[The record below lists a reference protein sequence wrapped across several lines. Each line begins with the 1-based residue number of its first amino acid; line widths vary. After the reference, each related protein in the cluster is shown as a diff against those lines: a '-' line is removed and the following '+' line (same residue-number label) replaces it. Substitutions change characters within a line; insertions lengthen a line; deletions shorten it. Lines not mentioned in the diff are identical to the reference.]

1 MQVEDGTA
9 KQLTKTKL
17 EQCVEA
23 IRKSTGPAAGKLL
36 PPRAFAHAFQEGKP
50 APIGDAELRH
60 LNPSEIV
67 DDPDVRVVFF
77 KTSLNT
83 GWDCPAA
90 ETMMSFRSALDAT
103 SIAQLVGRMV
113 RTPLARRIAADEAL
127 NSVSLFLPHYD
138 PENLDKVV
146 AKLTGGD
153 PDTSLPVEVRR
164 GEDVVDLTRAPKSD
178 PWFAA
183 LSALPSYFVPKS
195 RRTSEVKRLVKLA
208 FLLTNDD
215 LDSGATDE
223 AVEILL
229 RVMDTEYAR
238 RKDTEAFRK
247 FVAAGASVQTGG
259 RQIRLGVAEEGEL
272 EEETLTRASE
282 DIDEQFEEA
291 GKRFGEGLHKR
302 WWRRRVEKDAAAV
315 EQAKLETIALAVDAV
330 VPAALEEAARTTTQ
344 AWLRKWRAEI
354 NALSEGDRAGY
365 AEIKGMATRSELIDR
380 EPYPE
385 IIQVTNAEK
394 RWKTHVY
401 VDPAGLYPSKFNMWE
416 TRVIG
421 EALAAK
427 ETVAWLRNPPRK
439 PWSLTIP
446 YWREGEEHAQ
456 YPDFLV
462 LRRDRK
468 GNVLIDLLEPH
479 MTDLADAAPKAF
491 GLAQY
496 ADAHADAFGRIEFIV
511 LDGDDVKRLD
521 LADERWRKKVLIV
534 GEGGDAAKLRLV
546 LDEAAASAVA
556 T

>member
-1 MQVEDGTA
+1 
-9 KQLTKTKL
+9 
-17 EQCVEA
+17 
-23 IRKSTGPAAGKLL
+23 
-36 PPRAFAHAFQEGKP
+36 
-50 APIGDAELRH
+50 
-60 LNPSEIV
+60 
-67 DDPDVRVVFF
+67 
-77 KTSLNT
+77 
-83 GWDCPAA
+83 
-90 ETMMSFRSALDAT
+90 
-103 SIAQLVGRMV
+103 MV
-113 RTPLARRIAADEAL
+113 RTPLARRIDADEAL

-153 PDTSLPVEVRR
+153 PDTSLPIEVRR

-208 FLLTNDD
+208 FLLSNDG
-215 LDSGATDE
+215 LDAGATDK
-223 AVEILL
+223 AWEILL
-229 RVMDTEYAR
+229 RVLDAEYAK
-238 RKDTEAFRK
+238 RKETEAFRK
-247 FVAAGASVQTGG
+247 FVTDAASVETGG
-259 RQIRLGVAEEGEL
+259 RRVRLGVAEEGEL
-272 EEETLTRASE
+272 EEKTLTRAIE

-291 GKRFGEGLHKR
+291 GKRFGDGLHKR
-302 WWRRRVEKDAAAV
+302 WWRSRVERDESAIGRS
-315 EQAKLETIALAVDAV
+315 KLEAIALALDLA
-330 VPAALEEAARTTTQ
+330 VPAALEESARTTTQ
-344 AWLRKWRAEI
+344 AWLRRWRAEI
-354 NALSEGDRAGY
+354 KALPESDRAGY

-380 EPYPE
+380 EPYPDV
-385 IIQVTNAEK
+385 IQVTNAE
-394 RWKTHVY
+394 RQWKAHMY
-401 VDPAGLYPSKFNMWE
+401 IDPAGKFPSKFNKWE

-421 EALAAK
+421 DELAKK
-427 ETVAWLRNPPRK
+427 ETVGWLRNPPRK

-446 YWREGEEHAQ
+446 YWREGEEHPQ

-468 GNVLIDLLEPH
+468 GNMVVDLLEPH

-511 LDGDDVKRLD
+511 VDGDDVMRLD
-521 LADERWRKKVLIV
+521 LADERWRQKVLIV

-546 LDEAAASAVA
+546 LKEAAASAAIA